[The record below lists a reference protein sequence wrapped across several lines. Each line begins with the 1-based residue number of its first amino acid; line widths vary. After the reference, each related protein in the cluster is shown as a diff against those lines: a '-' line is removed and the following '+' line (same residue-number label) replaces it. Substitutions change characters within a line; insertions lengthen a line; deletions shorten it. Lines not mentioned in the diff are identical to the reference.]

1 MSGPEQVQGGGVWS
15 CSCFHLLSAGVSLL
29 ALSFFGFR
37 PIANRRGTLK
47 KNKVEGDTL
56 LASASASVSLVSVF
70 LFLCCWPTCF
80 GCLSVSVASP
90 LVVFTGSWLSLV
102 NKAKHAPCFVSN
114 ASFGGS
120 LGGGGVPPA
129 RNDRRRR

>member
-47 KNKVEGDTL
+47 KKQSRGRHVVSVGVGVGFSRFRFPFSVL
-56 LASASASVSLVSVF
+56 LANMFRVSLGVGSF
-70 LFLCCWPTCF
+70 SSRRLYWL
-80 GCLSVSVASP
+80 
-90 LVVFTGSWLSLV
+90 LVVFG
-102 NKAKHAPCFVSN
+102 
-114 ASFGGS
+114 
-120 LGGGGVPPA
+120 
-129 RNDRRRR
+129 